1 MRILLV
7 IIVAGTG
14 CAVAQTPDVQDIMSR
29 VAANQA
35 RTQQMRRQ
43 YVYTQKQTLRLVRGN
58 GKIARE
64 ERREY
69 VVTPGAQKV
78 KKHLAKF
85 EGKYESKGK
94 YTAYDKPEYH
104 YKGVDIDGDL
114 INELSE
120 NLTNDQKSKDG
131 ISCDLFPLTGGEQ
144 SKYKFRLVGE
154 EKYRGH
160 DVYRVAFEPDGKKHE
175 EDEAIWKGDAL
186 IDRNEYQ
193 PVLVITKLAFNI
205 PLAVKI
211 LLGTNIKGLG
221 FTLSYEKF
229 EDGLWFP
236 VSYGGEFDV
245 RGLFFYKRVMS
256 MALTNSDFH
265 KLDVNSSVAYAMDDK

>member
-1 MRILLV
+1 MALL
-7 IIVAGTG
+7 IA
-14 CAVAQTPDVQDIMSR
+14 AAAAQAADVQEIMSR

-35 RTQQMRRQ
+35 RAQKMRRQ

-69 VVTPGAQKV
+69 VVTPRKKKV
-78 KKHLAKF
+78 EKQLAKF
-85 EGKYESKGK
+85 EGRYESKGQF
-94 YTAYDKPEYH
+94 TSYDQPEYH
-104 YKGVDIDGDL
+104 YKGLDIDADL
-114 INELSE
+114 INSLSE
-120 NLTNDQKSKDG
+120 GLTNDKESRDG

-144 SKYKFRLVGE
+144 SKYKFRLVRE

-160 DVYRVAFEPDGKKHE
+160 NVYRVAFEPDRSRHE
-175 EDEAIWKGDAL
+175 EDKAIWKGDAL
-186 IDRNEYQ
+186 IDREEYQ
-193 PVLVITKLAFNI
+193 PVLITTKLAFQI
-205 PLAVKI
+205 PVAVKI

-256 MALTNSDFH
+256 VALTNSDFH
-265 KLDVNSSVAYAMDDK
+265 KLDVNSTVVYATDDK

>member
-1 MRILLV
+1 MTILIL
-7 IIVAGTG
+7 AML
-14 CAVAQTPDVQDIMSR
+14 AQTPDVQEIMSR
-29 VAANQA
+29 VAANHA
-35 RTQQMRRQ
+35 GSQQMRRQ
-43 YVYTQKQTLRLVRGN
+43 YIYTQKQTLRLVRASGR
-58 GKIARE
+58 IARE

-69 VVTPGAQKV
+69 TVTPGAKKV

-85 EGKYESKGK
+85 EGRYESKGK
-94 YTAYDKPEYH
+94 YTSYNEPEYH
-104 YKGVDIDGDL
+104 YKGLDIDADL
-114 INELSE
+114 INSLSE
-120 NLTNDQKSKDG
+120 DLTNDEKSKDG
-131 ISCDLFPLTGGEQ
+131 ISCDLFPLTEGEQ
-144 SKYKFRLVGE
+144 SKYKFRLVGQ

-160 DVYRVAFEPDGKKHE
+160 DVYRISFAPDGKHHE
-175 EDEAIWKGDAL
+175 EDSAIWKGEAL

-193 PVLVITKLAFNI
+193 PVLVTSKLAFNI
-205 PLAVKI
+205 PMAVKI

-256 MALTNSDFH
+256 VALTNSDFH
-265 KLDVNSSVAYAMDDK
+265 KLDVNSTVAYATDDK

>member
-1 MRILLV
+1 MRILALL
-7 IIVAGTG
+7 IAAGTG
-14 CAVAQTPDVQDIMSR
+14 CAAQTLDVQEIMAR

-35 RTQQMRRQ
+35 RTQEMRRQ

-69 VVTPGAQKV
+69 VVTPGMKQV
-78 KKHLAKF
+78 KKHLVNF
-85 EGKYESKGK
+85 QGKYESKGRFTS
-94 YTAYDKPEYH
+94 YSEPEYH
-104 YKGVDIDGDL
+104 YKNVDIDADL
-114 INELSE
+114 INSLSE
-120 NLTNDQKSKDG
+120 DLTNDEKSKDG
-131 ISCDLFPLTGGEQ
+131 ISCDLFPLISSEQ
-144 SKYKFRLVGE
+144 SRYKFRLVGQ

-160 DVYRVAFEPDGKKHE
+160 DVYRIAFEPAGRPYG
-175 EDEAIWKGDAL
+175 EDSPPWKGDAL
-186 IDRNEYQ
+186 IDRAEYQ
-193 PVLVITKLAFNI
+193 PVVIVTKLAWNI
-205 PLAVKI
+205 PMAVKI
-211 LLGTNIKGLG
+211 LLGTNIKGVG
-221 FTLSYEKF
+221 FTVSYEKF

-256 MALTNSDFH
+256 VALTNGDFH

>member
-1 MRILLV
+1 MRILL
-7 IIVAGTG
+7 IIAAATG
-14 CAVAQTPDVQDIMSR
+14 CALAQTADVREIMSR

-35 RTQQMRRQ
+35 RTQEMRRQ

-58 GKIARE
+58 GRIARE

-85 EGKYESKGK
+85 EGKYESKGI
-94 YTAYDKPEYH
+94 YTSYDKPEYH
-104 YKGVDIDGDL
+104 YKGVDIDADL
-114 INELSE
+114 INSLSE
-120 NLTNDQKSKDG
+120 DMTNDQKSRDG
-131 ISCDLFPLTGGEQ
+131 IACDLFPLTGEEQ
-144 SKYKFRLVGE
+144 SKYNFRLVGE

-160 DVYRVAFEPDGKKHE
+160 DVYRVAFEPSAKKHE
-175 EDEAIWKGDAL
+175 FEGDWKGEAL
-186 IDRNEYQ
+186 IDRGEYQ
-193 PVLVITKLAFNI
+193 PVLITTKLAWSI

-221 FTLSYEKF
+221 FTLSYQKF
-229 EDGLWFP
+229 DEGLWFP

-256 MALTNSDFH
+256 VALTNSDFH
-265 KLDVNSSVAYAMDDK
+265 KLDVNSTVAYTMDDK